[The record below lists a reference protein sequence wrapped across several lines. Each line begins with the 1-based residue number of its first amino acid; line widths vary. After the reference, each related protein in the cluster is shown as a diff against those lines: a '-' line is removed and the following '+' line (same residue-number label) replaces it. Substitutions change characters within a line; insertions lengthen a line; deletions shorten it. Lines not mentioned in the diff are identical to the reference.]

1 MKLLTALQQQTIIKK
16 LNQGEILI
24 LPTDTIYG
32 LSARVDPQLKAKIN
46 LLKQA
51 HETKQLIILVDGLT
65 MAQRLVKTDPDSL
78 NLLTSDE
85 PLTII
90 YPSKTDPEQTL
101 ALRMV
106 KRIDLQAIIHQ
117 TGPLY
122 STSVNV
128 HDHPFLQTQ
137 TSLEQFNPGVQV
149 FYVGELNRQPSK
161 IYNTLTRK
169 YER

>member
-1 MKLLTALQQQTIIKK
+1 MKLLTAEQQQTIITG

-32 LSARVDPQLKAKIN
+32 LSGRVDAQLKAKIN

-51 HETKQLIILVDGLT
+51 DPEKELIILVASLM
-65 MAQRLVKTDPDSL
+65 MAQSLVKTDADSL
-78 NLLTSDE
+78 NLLIRDE
-85 PLTII
+85 PITVI
-90 YPSKTDPEQTL
+90 YSSKTDPEQTL

-106 KRIDLQAIIHQ
+106 KRVDLQAIIHQ

-122 STSVNV
+122 STSVNL
-128 HDHPFLQTQ
+128 HNHPFLQTQ
-137 TSLEQFNPGVQV
+137 TSLEQFNPAVKV
-149 FYVGELNRQPSK
+149 FYVGPLDGQPSK
-161 IYNTLTRK
+161 IYNSLTRK